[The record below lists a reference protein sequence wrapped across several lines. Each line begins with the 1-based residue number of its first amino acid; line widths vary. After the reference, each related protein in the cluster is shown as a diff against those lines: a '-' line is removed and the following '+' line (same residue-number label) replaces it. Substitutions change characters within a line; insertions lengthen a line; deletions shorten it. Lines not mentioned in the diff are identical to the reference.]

1 MSAES
6 VPAGPRA
13 VTLPTTAE
21 RTTVVAAL
29 GVAAFMA
36 ALGNSIVN
44 AILPVIA
51 DSFGTDV
58 SAVQWV
64 VTVFLLVQSGLLLTF
79 GRLGDLYGHKHVYLA
94 GLVVLIV
101 GSALCGVMPT
111 TATLVAAR
119 VLQGV
124 GASMAIASSPA
135 ILTQVF
141 PPEQRGKAL
150 GIQATL
156 VYLGLATGAPLGGW
170 LTDLF
175 GWRSV
180 FYVNVPIGVLAL
192 VLGLRALQA
201 DRPSERREPFDLT
214 GAAVYVFGLTAL
226 LLALN
231 RGHAWGWTS
240 VPILGSLA
248 LGVLLLAAFAAIER
262 RVPSPMLDLGL
273 FARRSFTAPVIS
285 ALLNYGASIATTFL
299 LPFALIQGR
308 GLSPSQAGLVLTCQP
323 IVMALTASFSGT
335 LSDRVGSRVPAT
347 LGMVVLA
354 VGLFVLSRLGV
365 EAPAWSIAATLAL
378 VGLGVGLFTSPNNS
392 ALMGAVPAQ
401 RRGVASGVLSTART
415 LGMLLGI
422 GLAGAVYATTL
433 SVSSSQD
440 PDAIVRAANVGLL
453 VASGL
458 ALVGAFT
465 SAIRPDA
472 ADA

>member
-1 MSAES
+1 M
-6 VPAGPRA
+6 
-13 VTLPTTAE
+13 
-21 RTTVVAAL
+21 
-29 GVAAFMA
+29 
-36 ALGNSIVN
+36 
-44 AILPVIA
+44 A

-79 GRLGDLYGHKHVYLA
+79 GRLGDLYGHKRVYLA

-101 GSALCGVMPT
+101 GSALCGAMPT

-119 VLQGV
+119 VLQGI

-150 GIQATL
+150 GIQGTL

-180 FYVNVPIGVLAL
+180 FYANVPIGVLAL
-192 VLGLRALQA
+192 VLGLRALKGA
-201 DRPSERREPFDLT
+201 EPSETRESFDLA
-214 GAAVYVFGLTAL
+214 GAAIYVFGLVAL

-240 VPILGSLA
+240 PLVLGSLA
-248 LGVLLLAAFAAIER
+248 LGVLLLAAFAVVER

-273 FARRSFTAPVIS
+273 FARRSFTAPVVS
-285 ALLNYGASIATTFL
+285 ALLNYGSSIATTFL

-308 GLSPSQAGLVLTCQP
+308 GLTPGQAGLVLTCQP
-323 IVMALTASFSGT
+323 LVMALTASFSGA
-335 LSDRVGSRVPAT
+335 LSDRVGARVPAT

-354 VGLFVLSRLGV
+354 LGLFALSQLGIG
-365 EAPAWSIAATLAL
+365 APAWLIAAVLAI

-433 SVSSSQD
+433 SLGGSED
-440 PDAIVRAANVGLL
+440 PDAVVRAANVGLL

-458 ALVGAFT
+458 ALVGAVT
-465 SAIRPDA
+465 SAVRPGA
-472 ADA
+472 TES

>member
-1 MSAES
+1 MTAER
-6 VPAGPRA
+6 VPIERQAA
-13 VTLPTTAE
+13 TLPTDFGRTA
-21 RTTVVAAL
+21 VVVAL
-29 GVAAFMA
+29 GVAAYMA

-51 DSFGTDV
+51 DSFGTDL

-64 VTVFLLVQSGLLLTF
+64 VTTFLLVQSGLLLTF
-79 GRLGDLYGHKHVYLA
+79 GRLGDLYGHKRVYLA
-94 GLVVLIV
+94 GLVVLV
-101 GSALCGVMPT
+101 AGSALCGAMPS

-119 VLQGV
+119 VLQGI
-124 GASMAIASSPA
+124 GASMLIANSPA
-135 ILTQVF
+135 ILIQVF

-150 GIQATL
+150 GIQATA

-180 FYVNVPIGVLAL
+180 FYVNVPIGMLAL
-192 VLGLRALQA
+192 LLGLRALKGTT
-201 DRPSERREPFDLT
+201 RSERQESFDLA
-214 GAAVYVFGLTAL
+214 GAAVYVLGLVAL

-231 RGHAWGWTS
+231 RGHDWGWTS
-240 VPILGSLA
+240 PLVLGSLV
-248 LGVLLLAAFAAIER
+248 LGVLLLGLFAAIER
-262 RVPSPMLDLGL
+262 RIRSPMLDLGL
-273 FARRSFTAPVIS
+273 FARRSFTAPVVS
-285 ALLNYGASIATTFL
+285 ALLNYGSSIATTFL

-308 GLSPSQAGLVLTCQP
+308 GLSPGQAGLVLTCQP
-323 IVMALTASFSGT
+323 LVMALTASLSGA

-354 VGLFVLSRLGV
+354 VGLLLLSRLGV
-365 EAPAWSIAATLAL
+365 EAPVWLIAAALAL

-401 RRGVASGVLSTART
+401 RRGVTSGVLSTART

-422 GLAGAVYATTL
+422 GLAGAVYATALAGTG
-433 SVSSSQD
+433 SEDGAAV
-440 PDAIVRAANVGLL
+440 VWAANVGLL

-458 ALVGAFT
+458 ALVGAVT
-465 SAIRPDA
+465 SAVRPGA
-472 ADA
+472 AES